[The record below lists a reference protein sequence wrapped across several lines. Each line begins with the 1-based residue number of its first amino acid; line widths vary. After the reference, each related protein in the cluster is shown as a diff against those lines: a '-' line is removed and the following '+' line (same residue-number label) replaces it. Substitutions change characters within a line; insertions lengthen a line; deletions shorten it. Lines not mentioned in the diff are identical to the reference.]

1 MGVRHR
7 AREAAL
13 RLLYQLELTGDE
25 TDSALGTYW
34 SELPPKLANGRT
46 YAEVL
51 VSAVRSRTDEIDT
64 LIDAAASNW
73 QLSRIA
79 RIDLCILRI
88 AVAEMLQRKIHQ
100 DVLTPPAEAVRVR
113 CAANGE
119 RGIILGAASLV
130 LYELFEPSQRV
141 FIHTERMQA
150 ATKHQLVKLN

>member
-25 TDSALGTYW
+25 TDSALATYW
-34 SELPPKLANGRT
+34 AELPPRLANGRT
-46 YAEVL
+46 YADVL
-51 VSAVRSRTDEIDT
+51 VSTVRGRTNEIDA

-88 AVAEMLQRKIHQ
+88 AVAEMLLSDGVPVEVVIDEAVELARGYS
-100 DVLTPPAEAVRVR
+100 DAEAPAFINGVLDRVAR
-113 CAANGE
+113 DRATNAGE
-119 RGIILGAASLV
+119 TS
-130 LYELFEPSQRV
+130 
-141 FIHTERMQA
+141 
-150 ATKHQLVKLN
+150 

>member
-13 RLLYQLELTGDE
+13 RLLYQLELTGDA
-25 TDSALGTYW
+25 TDSALRTYW

-51 VSAVRSRTDEIDT
+51 VTTVRSRTDEIDA

-88 AVAEMLQRKIHQ
+88 AVAEMILSA
-100 DVLTPPAEAVRVR
+100 DVPVEVVIDEAVELARAYSDAEAPAFINGVLDRVAR
-113 CAANGE
+113 D
-119 RGIILGAASLV
+119 RGLDSRKT
-130 LYELFEPSQRV
+130 S
-141 FIHTERMQA
+141 
-150 ATKHQLVKLN
+150 

>member
-34 SELPPKLANGRT
+34 SELPPKLATGRT
-46 YAEVL
+46 YAEIL
-51 VSAVRSRTDEIDT
+51 VSAVRGRTAEIDA
-64 LIDAAASNW
+64 LIDDAASNW

-88 AVAEMLQRKIHQ
+88 AVAEMLLSEDIPVEVVI
-100 DVLTPPAEAVRVR
+100 DEAVELARAYSDAESPAFINGVLDRVAR
-113 CAANGE
+113 DRSALS
-119 RGIILGAASLV
+119 RKTS
-130 LYELFEPSQRV
+130 
-141 FIHTERMQA
+141 
-150 ATKHQLVKLN
+150 

>member
-13 RLLYQLELTGDE
+13 RLLYQLELTGDD
-25 TDSALGTYW
+25 TDSALCTYW

-51 VSAVRSRTDEIDT
+51 VSTVRSRTDEIDA

-88 AVAEMLQRKIHQ
+88 AVAEMLLSDDAPIEVVI
-100 DVLTPPAEAVRVR
+100 DEAVELARAYSDSEAPAFINGVLDRVAR
-113 CAANGE
+113 D
-119 RGIILGAASLV
+119 R
-130 LYELFEPSQRV
+130 PSQSR
-141 FIHTERMQA
+141 
-150 ATKHQLVKLN
+150 KSS